1 MSSASKSLPR
11 SIPVVLYKGT
21 EKEKVVHVAKVPLG
35 KAAALGEVLG
45 TIPAKIQQLRENER
59 IRAFLE
65 NTDLDNMPLTDLA
78 LKLLEFLPE
87 LLAAAADTI
96 IELLV
101 VGTGLDREEL
111 ENEVGLDEAAELLAA
126 VLTVNNV
133 ESLGKYLKAAIQ
145 QLGIKP
151 ALPGPAARAA
161 TTSGSK
167 R

>member
-21 EKEKVVHVAKVPLG
+21 EKEKVVHVAKLPLG

-59 IRAFLE
+59 IRAFVENIDLE
-65 NTDLDNMPLTDLA
+65 NMPVTELA
-78 LKLLEFLPE
+78 LKLMDFLPE
-87 LLAAAADTI
+87 IFAAATDTI

-126 VLTVNNV
+126 VLTVNNI
-133 ESLGKYLKAAIQ
+133 EALGKYLKAALL
-145 QLGIKP
+145 QLGIR
-151 ALPGPAARAA
+151 LPLIVPVPTEAK
-161 TTSGSK
+161 TSGSK